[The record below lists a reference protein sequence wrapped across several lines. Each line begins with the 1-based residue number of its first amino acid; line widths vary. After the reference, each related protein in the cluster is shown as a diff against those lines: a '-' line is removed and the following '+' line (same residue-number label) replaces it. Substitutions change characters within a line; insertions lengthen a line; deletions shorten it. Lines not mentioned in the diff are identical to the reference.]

1 MMAEFPSNKTH
12 TWAHIP
18 LWPLLS
24 IIYHFSGCP
33 LLPGETVLGERGCR
47 GKEERTEILG
57 VWIGETINWK
67 SQVVQVEGRNMR
79 CYWERPRGRF
89 RARQTEN
96 GISFCMA
103 LYPTLGF
110 WNTLPIHCVPRPRSA
125 REWDSFVFSH
135 TCTHFCKFNS
145 CSLPA
150 SQPWHQSL
158 LTSTISFMVLMK
170 MRIETNREPT
180 YNKGHATHVKVNWSS
195 RENNMTCE
203 AW

>member
-1 MMAEFPSNKTH
+1 MQHNWVWSLNVCMLLFPSQSVQHNWVWSYFNDCMCTIILKGMMAEFPSNKTH

-125 REWDSFVFSH
+125 
-135 TCTHFCKFNS
+135 
-145 CSLPA
+145 
-150 SQPWHQSL
+150 
-158 LTSTISFMVLMK
+158 
-170 MRIETNREPT
+170 
-180 YNKGHATHVKVNWSS
+180 
-195 RENNMTCE
+195 
-203 AW
+203 